1 MRYETPEHIIITIIQ
16 SAISGDAV
24 YWIVSP
30 YTHKYEKGR
39 KFLRFFILLEF
50 VHRLFR
56 TFCYYRVSK
65 VIWTTEYLLY
75 YILMLAVF
83 MVFLS
88 ENLAKHLVNIFA
100 AAFLFDLF
108 GTVSMIGMLFIQEG
122 GSLEK
127 ALAIMDFSNR
137 KALVIFVIACILGAY
152 FIRML
157 MEAMGRSTSKWVNA
171 VKIILAVTGVYSR
184 SKAEYSIVFF
194 GVPVFIGILLLN
206 TYYQSCSYKR
216 ARTDYEELEK
226 QGKSYD
232 DKTEELYVIEQETLK
247 YLDEGCRTGDPEYK
261 QEIIEHF
268 ETALQRRENI

>member
-16 SAISGDAV
+16 SAISGGAV

-88 ENLAKHLVNIFA
+88 GNLAKHLVNIFA

-184 SKAEYSIVFF
+184 SKANIEIAFF
-194 GVPVFIGILLLN
+194 GVPAFIVMLLLN
-206 TYYQSCSYKR
+206 AYYQSHSYKK
-216 ARTDYEELEK
+216 AREDYEVLES
-226 QGKSYD
+226 QGRKYD
-232 DKTEELYVIEQETLK
+232 DKMAEMDSIKRDTLK
-247 YLDEGCRTGDPEYK
+247 YLDKSQGAGDLEYK
-261 QEIIEHF
+261 KEIMEKF
-268 ETALQRRENI
+268 DEVLENEK

>member
-1 MRYETPEHIIITIIQ
+1 MRYETSEHIIITIIQ
-16 SAISGDAV
+16 SAISGGAV

-88 ENLAKHLVNIFA
+88 GNLAKHLVNIFA

-194 GVPVFIGILLLN
+194 GVPAFIVMLLLN
-206 TYYQSCSYKR
+206 AYYQSHSYKK
-216 ARTDYEELEK
+216 AREDYEVLES
-226 QGKSYD
+226 QGRKYD
-232 DKTEELYVIEQETLK
+232 DKMAEMDSIKRDTLK
-247 YLDEGCRTGDPEYK
+247 YLDKSQGAGDLEYK
-261 QEIIEHF
+261 KEIMEKF
-268 ETALQRRENI
+268 DEVLENEK

>member
-1 MRYETPEHIIITIIQ
+1 MRYETSEHIIITIIQ
-16 SAISGDAV
+16 SAISGGAV

-30 YTHKYEKGR
+30 YTHKYEKAR

-88 ENLAKHLVNIFA
+88 GNLAKHLVNIFA

-194 GVPVFIGILLLN
+194 GVPVFIVMLLLN
-206 TYYQSCSYKR
+206 AYYQSHSYKK
-216 ARTDYEELEK
+216 AREDYEVLES
-226 QGKSYD
+226 QGRKYD
-232 DKTEELYVIEQETLK
+232 DKMAEMDSIKRDTLK
-247 YLDEGCRTGDPEYK
+247 YLDKSQGAGDLEYK
-261 QEIIEHF
+261 KEIMEKF
-268 ETALQRRENI
+268 DEVLENEK

>member
-16 SAISGDAV
+16 SAISGGAV

-88 ENLAKHLVNIFA
+88 GNLAKHLVNIFA
-100 AAFLFDLF
+100 ATFLFDLF

-194 GVPVFIGILLLN
+194 GVPVFIVMLLLN
-206 TYYQSCSYKR
+206 AYYQSHSYKK
-216 ARTDYEELEK
+216 AREDYEVLES
-226 QGKSYD
+226 QGRKYD
-232 DKTEELYVIEQETLK
+232 DKMAEMDSIKRDTLK
-247 YLDEGCRTGDPEYK
+247 YLDKSQGAGDLEYK
-261 QEIIEHF
+261 KEIMEKF
-268 ETALQRRENI
+268 DEVLENEK

>member
-16 SAISGDAV
+16 SAISGGAV

-88 ENLAKHLVNIFA
+88 GNLAKHLVNIFA

-194 GVPVFIGILLLN
+194 GVPVFIVMLLLN
-206 TYYQSCSYKR
+206 AYYQSHSYKK
-216 ARTDYEELEK
+216 AREDYEVLES
-226 QGKSYD
+226 QGRKYD
-232 DKTEELYVIEQETLK
+232 DKMAEMDSIKRDTLK
-247 YLDEGCRTGDPEYK
+247 YLDKSQGAGDLEYK
-261 QEIIEHF
+261 KEIMEKF
-268 ETALQRRENI
+268 DEVLENEK

>member
-1 MRYETPEHIIITIIQ
+1 MRYETSEHIIITIIQ
-16 SAISGDAV
+16 SAISGGAV

-88 ENLAKHLVNIFA
+88 GNLAKHLVNIFA

-194 GVPVFIGILLLN
+194 GVPAFIVMLLLN
-206 TYYQSCSYKR
+206 AYYQSRSYKK
-216 ARTDYEELEK
+216 AREDYEVLES
-226 QGKSYD
+226 QGRKYD
-232 DKTEELYVIEQETLK
+232 DKMAEMDSIKRDTLK
-247 YLDEGCRTGDPEYK
+247 YLDKSQGEGDLEYK
-261 QEIIEHF
+261 KEIMEKF
-268 ETALQRRENI
+268 DEVLENEK